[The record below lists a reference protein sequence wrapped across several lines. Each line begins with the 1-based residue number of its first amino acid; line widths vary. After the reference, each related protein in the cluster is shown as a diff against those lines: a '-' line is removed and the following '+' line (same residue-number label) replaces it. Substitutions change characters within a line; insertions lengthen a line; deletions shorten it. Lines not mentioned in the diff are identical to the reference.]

1 MVTAHQSSFSK
12 LSVSPI
18 NVTEIT
24 LVPSKLIMVK
34 AFLKCMVRLKD
45 TENWGNRIKN
55 YMKESSGSCF
65 LYTASYTKHSNRN
78 HLIKQYIDGKSSSPY
93 RSHWSDKV
101 RGGRRAAHL
110 GKMPSREGNQVR
122 GGQRGS

>member
-1 MVTAHQSSFSK
+1 MVTAHESCFLK

-65 LYTASYTKHSNRN
+65 LYTASYTNNSNCN
-78 HLIKQYIDGKSSSPY
+78 HLIKSYIDGKSNSPY
-93 RSHWSDKV
+93 RSHWSVV
-101 RGGRRAAHL
+101 R
-110 GKMPSREGNQVR
+110 
-122 GGQRGS
+122 